1 MKLAPISFISFMS
14 RRCISSV
21 RATPIGFW
29 SWWRQIPRSFI
40 GLSVKVEAF
49 VGFEMEPAETGM
61 VVALVYDGLC
71 FAVEQGGFYSVEVGR
86 FRSP

>member
-1 MKLAPISFISFMS
+1 MHF
-14 RRCISSV
+14 V
-21 RATPIGFW
+21 RQGYTDRFLVLVAADTA
-29 SWWRQIPRSFI
+29 QFI

>member
-1 MKLAPISFISFMS
+1 MHF
-14 RRCISSV
+14 V
-21 RATPIGFW
+21 RQGYTDRFLVLVAADTA
-29 SWWRQIPRSFI
+29 QII
-40 GLSVKVEAF
+40 GLSDKVEAF
-49 VGFEMEPAETGM
+49 DGFEMAPAETGM